1 MVKYLINLKSRPD
14 RLFNSLAQIP
24 DLIRFE
30 AIEGGAEGCKK
41 SHQAIIKL
49 AMKQKLQM
57 VQVMEDDFV
66 ITDNRLQEAID
77 SLPSNF
83 DILYLGGR
91 PKKPLKRYNDI
102 LFHCEE
108 TILTHAL
115 VYSERVYHKI
125 LGASTPID
133 QFLRFTIQRNG
144 RCYFTDMVK
153 QRADYSD
160 ILGKEV
166 PIK

>member
-30 AIEGGAEGCKK
+30 AIEGGADGCRR
-41 SHQAIIKL
+41 SHQTIIKI
-49 AMKQKLQM
+49 AMKEKLPM
-57 VQVMEDDFV
+57 VQVMEDDFQ
-66 ITDNRLQEAID
+66 IIDNRLQEAIN
-77 SLPSNF
+77 SLPKDF

-91 PKKPLKRYNDI
+91 PKKPLKRYNDL

-108 TILTHAL
+108 TVLTHAL

-133 QFLRFTIQRNG
+133 QWLRNTIQRNR

-153 QRADYSD
+153 QRADFSD

-166 PIK
+166 PLK